1 MRAQLGFLIFFLVA
15 ALGGLE
21 ATVPQQQPMGQDEV
35 RDLVKKNKN
44 APEVILKTLEERKVD
59 FDLNRDIEKKMRKAG
74 ATDDILQ
81 AIWRVGP
88 TGRNS
93 KAALLTSATG
103 AQLQGTY
110 EEAMGYRT
118 IQSEMDP
125 EKKLRMVEEF
135 EKRFPNSQLL
145 SYVYTQAANAAQQR
159 GDLEGTVAY
168 GEKSLKLDPDN
179 IFSLVLVALTLP
191 QPRMQRGD
199 PGEATK
205 KLSESEEYAKR
216 VLSLIDKF
224 PKQTN
229 ETDEQFQKRKSAL
242 LSDAHEALGM
252 VHLQRD
258 ESDKAIEEFKT
269 AISLL
274 VSPNPQL
281 FYRLG
286 EVYANDG
293 KKNEALEAFTKAS
306 EQGQGTVMKE
316 LADREIE
323 KLKKQ

>member
-1 MRAQLGFLIFFLVA
+1 MRMQLGLLFFYLVA
-15 ALGGLE
+15 AFCSLE
-21 ATVPQQQPMGQDEV
+21 AAIPQQQPMGQDEV
-35 RDLVKKNKN
+35 RDLIKKNKN
-44 APEVILKTLEERKVD
+44 NPEVILKTLDDRNVD

-88 TGRNS
+88 TGRNAKTAS
-93 KAALLTSATG
+93 LTSATG
-103 AQLQGTY
+103 TQLQATY

-118 IQSEMDP
+118 IESETDP

-135 EKRFPNSQLL
+135 EKRFPNSPLL
-145 SYVYTQAANAAQQR
+145 SYVYTQAAKAAQQR

-179 IFSLVLVALTLP
+179 VFSLTLVALSLP
-191 QPRMQRGD
+191 QPRMQRGS
-199 PGEATK
+199 PAEAATR
-205 KLSESEEYAKR
+205 LSESEGDARR
-216 VLSLIDKF
+216 VLSLMEKF
-224 PKQTN
+224 PKQAN

-242 LSDAHEALGM
+242 LSEAHTALGM

-293 KKNEALEAFTKAS
+293 RKNESLEAFTKAS
-306 EQGQGTVMKE
+306 ERGQGTVMKE
-316 LADREIE
+316 LADLEIE
-323 KLKKQ
+323 KLKKH

>member
-1 MRAQLGFLIFFLVA
+1 MHIQLGLLLLSLA
-15 ALGGLE
+15 TALGPLG
-21 ATVPQQQPMGQDEV
+21 AAVPQQQPLAQDEV
-35 RDLVKKNKN
+35 RDLIKKNKN
-44 APEVILKTLEERKVD
+44 NPEVILKTLEERKVD

-88 TGRNS
+88 TGRNAKTAS
-93 KAALLTSATG
+93 MTNATG
-103 AQLQGTY
+103 AQLQATY

-118 IQSEMDP
+118 IENEMDP
-125 EKKLRMVEEF
+125 DKKLRMVEEF

-145 SYVYTQAANAAQQR
+145 SYAYTQAANANQQK

-179 IFSLVLVALTLP
+179 VFSLILVALTLP
-191 QPRMQRGD
+191 QPKMQRSS
-199 PGEATK
+199 PAESAK
-205 KLSESEEYAKR
+205 RLSESEEDAKR
-216 VLSLIDKF
+216 ALSLVDKL
-224 PKQTN
+224 PKQPN
-229 ETDEQFQKRKSAL
+229 ETDEQFQKRKSGF

-269 AISLL
+269 AISQS

-281 FYRLG
+281 YYRLG

-293 KKNEALEAFTKAS
+293 KKSEAVEAFTKAS

-316 LADREIE
+316 LADREID